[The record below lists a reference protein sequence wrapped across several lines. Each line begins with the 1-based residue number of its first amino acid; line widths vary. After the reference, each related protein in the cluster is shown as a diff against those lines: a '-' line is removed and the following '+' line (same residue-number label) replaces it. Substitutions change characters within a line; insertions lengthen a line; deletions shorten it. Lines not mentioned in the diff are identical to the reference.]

1 MGEIK
6 TNSEVQT
13 TQEDPKLQQ
22 YNDKINDIQTKI
34 DALDDISRLKTD
46 TGAFNIGYVLNDS
59 FKDTAIKAFEKAE
72 ELRKTEE
79 CEPESLTYC
88 TYVKIVLDPEKV
100 YSLSPKEWK
109 AEDIVYLRYTD
120 DYSSEDK
127 AKEKISDSGVPGLDG
142 KTPMKIYKTVSRE
155 LKASKEYKDVEK
167 LIKNGRKAY
176 KKYLDVID
184 DFEDLTDKKQSLEA

>member
-1 MGEIK
+1 MAEIK

-13 TQEDPKLQQ
+13 AQEDPKLQQ

-34 DALDDISRLKTD
+34 DALDDISELKTD

-59 FKDTAIKAFEKAE
+59 FKDTAIKAFKKAE

-100 YSLSPKEWK
+100 YSLF
-109 AEDIVYLRYTD
+109 
-120 DYSSEDK
+120 
-127 AKEKISDSGVPGLDG
+127 
-142 KTPMKIYKTVSRE
+142 KIYR
-155 LKASKEYKDVEK
+155 
-167 LIKNGRKAY
+167 
-176 KKYLDVID
+176 
-184 DFEDLTDKKQSLEA
+184 